1 MTPLDFEGDYGREYN
16 ARIRLMIP
24 GYDAIQ
30 EIGAAALAARLP
42 QAQRALVVGV
52 GSGLELPGLLQA
64 LPQAQFTLVEPSAQM
79 RQLCD
84 GLISGLGASAQVGW
98 GPEHLPEAGPLAANG
113 FDAVICH
120 NVLHVLE
127 PAAQRPLLDQLAAQV
142 GPGGAL
148 LLSSYSEPDG
158 GAIEPWL
165 QLAAARFRAVG
176 MDAATVTTV
185 MASRNTAVFS
195 LDPLLLER
203 RLLGAGLGAPTQ
215 LMQAAC
221 FRLWISERP
230 ATGHAAAAPASTGAA
245 LDQLRAVV
253 AQLRDPQGGCP
264 WDLEQTHASL
274 VPYVLEEAH
283 EVADAIRHGDDPHL
297 AEELGD
303 LLLQVVLH
311 AQIASE
317 SERFSLGQIAAG
329 ISAKLIRRHPHV
341 FAGAEAAESATDSAA
356 VKATWEAIKAQ
367 ERAERGGAS
376 ASASPLSDRLA
387 RKVRGQGALAGAMT
401 ISKQAAAAGFEWDAM
416 AGVWEKVHEE
426 LDELKEAVASGDRS
440 HAQEELGDL
449 LFTLVNVARWCGV
462 DPDAGLAGTNRRF
475 LDRFSRVEAALGG
488 DLQGRSIGELE
499 GLWRQAKAQIRAE
512 AEGHPPAAQSSGG

>member
-1 MTPLDFEGDYGREYN
+1 MTPLDFEGDYGRNYN
-16 ARIRLMIP
+16 ARIRQMIP

-52 GSGLELPGLLQA
+52 GSGLELPGLLEA
-64 LPQAQFTLVEPSAQM
+64 LPQAQFTLVEPSTQM
-79 RQLCD
+79 RQFCD
-84 GLISGLGASAQVGW
+84 GLIADIGANGRVQW
-98 GPEHLPEAGPLAANG
+98 GPPQLPPAGPLGGSG

-127 PAAQRPLLDQLAAQV
+127 PAAQRPLLDQLGTQV
-142 GPGGAL
+142 SPGGAL
-148 LLSSYSEPDG
+148 LLSSYSEPEG
-158 GAIEPWL
+158 EPMEPWL
-165 QLAAARFRAVG
+165 QLAAARFRALG
-176 MDAATVTTV
+176 MDGPAVEAV

-203 RLLGAGLGAPTQ
+203 RLLAGGLEAPTQ

-221 FRLWISERP
+221 FRLWISGRP
-230 ATGHAAAAPASTGAA
+230 TEGQAPAAPASAA
-245 LDQLRAVV
+245 AAITQLRAVV

-283 EVADAIRHGDDPHL
+283 EVADAIRHGDDRHL

-311 AQIASE
+311 AQIGSE
-317 SERFSLGQIAAG
+317 TGRFNLGPIAAG

-341 FAGAEAAESATDSAA
+341 FAGAEAADSAA
-356 VKATWEAIKAQ
+356 VKTSWEAIKAQ
-367 ERAERGGAS
+367 ERAEREGGA
-376 ASASPLSDRLA
+376 ASSSPLSDRLA
-387 RKVRGQGALAGAMT
+387 GKVRGQPALAGAMT
-401 ISKQAAAAGFEWDAM
+401 ISKKAAAAGFEWDAM

-426 LDELKEAVASGDRS
+426 LDELKQAVASGDRA
-440 HAQEELGDL
+440 HAEAELGDL
-449 LFTLVNVARWCGV
+449 LFTLVNVARWCDL
-462 DPDAGLAGTNRRF
+462 DPETGLAGTNRRF

-488 DLQGRSIGELE
+488 DLQGRSIAELE

-512 AEGHPPAAQSSGG
+512 VSGQPPGPQSSAG